1 MSYTFSRRDFLK
13 YSALTA
19 VAVAGAGLLT
29 GCEIQDPNNP
39 VIKKLGYGTTLGT
52 TGGLLKSV
60 DTEGT
65 TGVFTFTVK
74 NNSDAPLPMDPNES
88 FVVKVLDKD
97 GNSKWS
103 NYFNL
108 SIEAVPGADGK
119 VPDILPQLPVRTV
132 GEYKVHVPDY
142 AGHAPNPEDTL
153 HPELRMTPSVQASSS
168 NSPIFTFQP
177 APLVRAFL
185 TLLLG
190 SLL

>member
-74 NNSDAPLPMDPNES
+74 NNSDAPLLMDPKES

-103 NYFNL
+103 NNFNL
-108 SIEAVPGADGK
+108 SIEAVQGADGK
-119 VPDILPQLPVRTV
+119 VPDILPELPARTV

-142 AGHAPNPEDTL
+142 ARHAPNLEETL
-153 HPELRMTPSVQASSS
+153 EFTFIPRPAKSPELRITWKILGAD
-168 NSPIFTFQP
+168 
-177 APLVRAFL
+177 LVK
-185 TLLLG
+185 
-190 SLL
+190 

>member
-65 TGVFTFTVK
+65 DGVFTFTVK
-74 NNSDAPLPMDPNES
+74 NNSDAPLRMTPPIEL
-88 FVVKVLDKD
+88 FTVEVLDAK
-97 GNSKWS
+97 GNRKWNNNFS
-103 NYFNL
+103 L
-108 SIEAVPGADGK
+108 TIEAVPGEDGK
-119 VPDILPQLPVRTV
+119 VPEILPGLPPRTV
-132 GEYKVHVPDY
+132 GEYKVRVPFY
-142 AGHAPNPEDTL
+142 ASSAPGPEDTL
-153 HPELRMTPSVQASSS
+153 EFTYTPNPAKSPGLRMTWKILGAD
-168 NSPIFTFQP
+168 
-177 APLVRAFL
+177 LVK
-185 TLLLG
+185 
-190 SLL
+190 

>member
-65 TGVFTFTVK
+65 DGVFTFTVK
-74 NNSDAPLPMDPNES
+74 NNSDAPLRMTTPIEL
-88 FVVKVLDKD
+88 FTVEVLDAK
-97 GNSKWS
+97 GNRKW
-103 NYFNL
+103 NNNFNL
-108 SIEAVPGADGK
+108 TIEAVPGEDGK
-119 VPDILPQLPVRTV
+119 VPEILPELPPRTV

-142 AGHAPNPEDTL
+142 AGYAPGPEDTL
-153 HPELRMTPSVQASSS
+153 EFTYIPNPAKSPELRMTWK
-168 NSPIFTFQP
+168 I
-177 APLVRAFL
+177 
-185 TLLLG
+185 LG
-190 SLL
+190 ADHVK

>member
-65 TGVFTFTVK
+65 DGVFTFTVK
-74 NNSDAPLPMDPNES
+74 NNSDAPLPMTPNDI
-88 FVVKVLDKD
+88 FTVKVLDAK
-97 GNSKWS
+97 GNRKW
-103 NYFNL
+103 NNNFNL
-108 SIEAVPGADGK
+108 TIEAVPGADGK
-119 VPDILPQLPVRTV
+119 VPDILTNLPPRTV

-142 AGHAPNPEDTL
+142 AGYAPGPEDTL
-153 HPELRMTPSVQASSS
+153 EFTYIPLPAKSPELRMTWKIPGAD
-168 NSPIFTFQP
+168 
-177 APLVRAFL
+177 LVK
-185 TLLLG
+185 
-190 SLL
+190 

>member
-13 YSALTA
+13 YSAMTA

-60 DTEGT
+60 DLDGT
-65 TGVFTFTVK
+65 AGVFTFTVK
-74 NNSDAPLPMDPNES
+74 NNSDAPLLMDPKES

-108 SIEAVPGADGK
+108 SIEAVPGADDK

-142 AGHAPNPEDTL
+142 ARFAPNSEDTL
-153 HPELRMTPSVQASSS
+153 EFTYIPLPAKSPELRMTWKIPGAD
-168 NSPIFTFQP
+168 
-177 APLVRAFL
+177 LVK
-185 TLLLG
+185 
-190 SLL
+190 

>member
-13 YSALTA
+13 YSAMTA

-65 TGVFTFTVK
+65 DGVFTFTVK
-74 NNSDAPLPMDPNES
+74 NNSDAPLRMTPNDI
-88 FVVKVLDKD
+88 FTVKVLDAK
-97 GNSKWS
+97 GNSKWNNNFS
-103 NYFNL
+103 L
-108 SIEAVPGADGK
+108 TIEAVRGEDGK
-119 VPDILPQLPVRTV
+119 APDILPELPPRTV

-142 AGHAPNPEDTL
+142 AGYAPGPEDTPGVHL
-153 HPELRMTPSVQASSS
+153 YP
-168 NSPIFTFQP
+168 QP
-177 APLVRAFL
+177 GQV
-185 TLLLG
+185 
-190 SLL
+190 S

>member
-13 YSALTA
+13 YSAMTA

-60 DTEGT
+60 DLDGT
-65 TGVFTFTVK
+65 AGVFTFTVK
-74 NNSDAPLPMDPNES
+74 NNSDAPLLMDPKES

-108 SIEAVPGADGK
+108 SIEAVQGADGK
-119 VPDILPQLPVRTV
+119 VPDILPELPPRTV

-142 AGHAPNPEDTL
+142 AGHAPNLEDTL
-153 HPELRMTPSVQASSS
+153 EFTFIPRPAKSPELRITWKIPGADLVKS
-168 NSPIFTFQP
+168 NEST
-177 APLVRAFL
+177 
-185 TLLLG
+185 G
-190 SLL
+190 K

>member
-108 SIEAVPGADGK
+108 SIEAVPGADSK

-142 AGHAPNPEDTL
+142 ARFAPNSEDTL
-153 HPELRMTPSVQASSS
+153 EFTYIPLPAKSPELRMTWKIPGAD
-168 NSPIFTFQP
+168 
-177 APLVRAFL
+177 LVK
-185 TLLLG
+185 
-190 SLL
+190 

>member
-13 YSALTA
+13 YSAMTA

-108 SIEAVPGADGK
+108 SIEAVPGADSK

-142 AGHAPNPEDTL
+142 ARFASNSEDTL
-153 HPELRMTPSVQASSS
+153 EFTYIPLPAKSPELRMTWKIPGAD
-168 NSPIFTFQP
+168 
-177 APLVRAFL
+177 LVK
-185 TLLLG
+185 
-190 SLL
+190 

>member
-13 YSALTA
+13 YSAMTA

-74 NNSDAPLPMDPNES
+74 NNSDAPLLMDPKES

-108 SIEAVPGADGK
+108 SIEAVPGADSK

-142 AGHAPNPEDTL
+142 ARFAPNSEDTL
-153 HPELRMTPSVQASSS
+153 EFTYIPLPAKSPELRMTWKIPGAD
-168 NSPIFTFQP
+168 
-177 APLVRAFL
+177 LVK
-185 TLLLG
+185 
-190 SLL
+190 

>member
-65 TGVFTFTVK
+65 DVVFTFTVK
-74 NNSDAPLPMDPNES
+74 NSSDAPLRMTPIEL
-88 FVVKVLDKD
+88 FTVEVLDAK
-97 GNSKWS
+97 GNRKW
-103 NYFNL
+103 NNNFNL
-108 SIEAVPGADGK
+108 TIEAVLGEDGK
-119 VPDILPQLPVRTV
+119 VPEILPELPPRTV
-132 GEYKVHVPDY
+132 GEYKVRVPLY
-142 AGHAPNPEDTL
+142 ASSAPGPEDTL
-153 HPELRMTPSVQASSS
+153 EFTYTPNPAKSPELRMTWKIPGAD
-168 NSPIFTFQP
+168 
-177 APLVRAFL
+177 LVK
-185 TLLLG
+185 
-190 SLL
+190 

>member
-13 YSALTA
+13 YSAMTA

-65 TGVFTFTVK
+65 DGVFTFTVK
-74 NNSDAPLPMDPNES
+74 NNSDASLHMDPNES

-97 GNSKWS
+97 GNSKWNNS
-103 NYFNL
+103 FNL
-108 SIEAVPGADGK
+108 SIEAVLGEDGK
-119 VPDILPQLPVRTV
+119 APDILPQLPARTV

-142 AGHAPNPEDTL
+142 AGHAPNPEETL
-153 HPELRMTPSVQASSS
+153 EFTFIPRPAKSPELRITWKISGADLVKS
-168 NSPIFTFQP
+168 NEGT
-177 APLVRAFL
+177 
-185 TLLLG
+185 G
-190 SLL
+190 K

>member
-13 YSALTA
+13 YSAMTA

-65 TGVFTFTVK
+65 DGVFTFTVK
-74 NNSDAPLPMDPNES
+74 NNSDAPLRMTPNDI
-88 FVVKVLDKD
+88 FTVKVLDAK
-97 GNSKWS
+97 GNRKWNNNFS
-103 NYFNL
+103 L
-108 SIEAVPGADGK
+108 TIEAVRGEDGK
-119 VPDILPQLPVRTV
+119 APDILPELPPRTV

-142 AGHAPNPEDTL
+142 AGYAPGPEDTL
-153 HPELRMTPSVQASSS
+153 EFTYIPLPAKSPELRMTWKIPGAD
-168 NSPIFTFQP
+168 
-177 APLVRAFL
+177 LVK
-185 TLLLG
+185 
-190 SLL
+190 

>member
-13 YSALTA
+13 YSAMTA

-39 VIKKLGYGTTLGT
+39 VVKKLGYGTTLGT

-65 TGVFTFTVK
+65 DGVFTFTVK
-74 NNSDAPLPMDPNES
+74 NSSDAPLRMTPNEI
-88 FVVKVLDKD
+88 FTVKVLDAEGKT
-97 GNSKWS
+97 KWS

-108 SIEAVPGADGK
+108 SIEAVLGEDGK
-119 VPDILPQLPVRTV
+119 VPDILTDLPARTV

-142 AGHAPNPEDTL
+142 ARFAPNPEDTL
-153 HPELRMTPSVQASSS
+153 EFTYTPNPAKSPELRMTWKILGAD
-168 NSPIFTFQP
+168 
-177 APLVRAFL
+177 LVK
-185 TLLLG
+185 
-190 SLL
+190 

>member
-13 YSALTA
+13 YSAMTA

-74 NNSDAPLPMDPNES
+74 NNSDAPLLMDPKES

-103 NYFNL
+103 NSFDL
-108 SIEAVPGADGK
+108 SIEAVQGADGK

-132 GEYKVHVPDY
+132 GEYKVHVPAY
-142 AGHAPNPEDTL
+142 AGHAPNTEETL
-153 HPELRMTPSVQASSS
+153 EFTFIPRPAKSPELRITWKISGADLVKS
-168 NSPIFTFQP
+168 NEGT
-177 APLVRAFL
+177 
-185 TLLLG
+185 G
-190 SLL
+190 K

>member
-65 TGVFTFTVK
+65 DGVFTFTVK
-74 NNSDAPLPMDPNES
+74 NNSDALLPMDPNES

-108 SIEAVPGADGK
+108 SIEAVRGADGK

-142 AGHAPNPEDTL
+142 AGYAPGPEDTL
-153 HPELRMTPSVQASSS
+153 EFTYIPNPAKSPELRMTWKILGAD
-168 NSPIFTFQP
+168 
-177 APLVRAFL
+177 LVK
-185 TLLLG
+185 
-190 SLL
+190 

>member
-13 YSALTA
+13 YSAMTA

-65 TGVFTFTVK
+65 DGVFTFTVK
-74 NNSDAPLPMDPNES
+74 NNSDAPLHMDPNES

-97 GNSKWS
+97 GNSKWNNS
-103 NYFNL
+103 FNL
-108 SIEAVPGADGK
+108 SIEAVLGEDGNT
-119 VPDILPQLPVRTV
+119 PDILPELPSRTV
-132 GEYKVHVPDY
+132 GEYKVLVPLY
-142 AGHAPNPEDTL
+142 ASFAPNPEDTL
-153 HPELRMTPSVQASSS
+153 EFIYIPNPAKSPELRITWKISGADLVKS
-168 NSPIFTFQP
+168 NEGT
-177 APLVRAFL
+177 
-185 TLLLG
+185 G
-190 SLL
+190 K

>member
-13 YSALTA
+13 YSAMTA

-74 NNSDAPLPMDPNES
+74 NNSDAPLLMDPNES

-108 SIEAVPGADGK
+108 SIEAVQGADGK
-119 VPDILPQLPVRTV
+119 VPDILPELPARTV

-142 AGHAPNPEDTL
+142 AGYAPGPEDTL
-153 HPELRMTPSVQASSS
+153 EFTYIPNPAKSPELRMTWKILGAD
-168 NSPIFTFQP
+168 
-177 APLVRAFL
+177 LVK
-185 TLLLG
+185 
-190 SLL
+190 

>member
-13 YSALTA
+13 YSAMTA

-60 DTEGT
+60 DKDST
-65 TGVFTFTVK
+65 TGNGVFTFTVK
-74 NNSDAPLPMDPNES
+74 NNSDAPLYMATPNER

-108 SIEAVPGADGK
+108 SIEDVQAADGK
-119 VPDILPQLPVRTV
+119 VPDILPHLPVRTV
-132 GEYKVHVPDY
+132 GE
-142 AGHAPNPEDTL
+142 
-153 HPELRMTPSVQASSS
+153 
-168 NSPIFTFQP
+168 
-177 APLVRAFL
+177 
-185 TLLLG
+185 
-190 SLL
+190 

>member
-13 YSALTA
+13 YSAMTA

-74 NNSDAPLPMDPNES
+74 NNSDAPLRMTPNDI
-88 FVVKVLDKD
+88 FTVKVLDATGKT
-97 GNSKWS
+97 KWS

-108 SIEAVPGADGK
+108 SIKAVLGEDGK
-119 VPDILPQLPVRTV
+119 APDILPELPPRTV

-153 HPELRMTPSVQASSS
+153 EFTFIPRPAKSPELRITWKIPGAD
-168 NSPIFTFQP
+168 
-177 APLVRAFL
+177 LVKPNEG
-185 TLLLG
+185 TG
-190 SLL
+190 K

>member
-65 TGVFTFTVK
+65 DGVFTFTVK
-74 NNSDAPLPMDPNES
+74 NNSDAPLLMTPNDI
-88 FVVKVLDKD
+88 FTVKVLDAK
-97 GNSKWS
+97 GNRKWN

-108 SIEAVPGADGK
+108 TIEAVPGEDGNA
-119 VPDILPQLPVRTV
+119 PDILPELPPRTV
-132 GEYKVHVPDY
+132 GEYKVRVPFY
-142 AGHAPNPEDTL
+142 
-153 HPELRMTPSVQASSS
+153 ASSAPTS
-168 NSPIFTFQP
+168 EETLEFTFIPLP
-177 APLVRAFL
+177 AKSPALRITWKIPGADLVK
-185 TLLLG
+185 
-190 SLL
+190 

>member
-60 DTEGT
+60 NTEGT
-65 TGVFTFTVK
+65 DGVFTFTVK
-74 NNSDAPLPMDPNES
+74 NSSDASLRMTPPIELFTVE
-88 FVVKVLDKD
+88 VLDAK
-97 GNSKWS
+97 GNRKW
-103 NYFNL
+103 NNNFNL
-108 SIEAVPGADGK
+108 TIEAVLGEDGK
-119 VPDILPQLPVRTV
+119 APDILPELPPRTV

-153 HPELRMTPSVQASSS
+153 EFIYIPNPAKSPELRITWKIPGADLVKS
-168 NSPIFTFQP
+168 NEST
-177 APLVRAFL
+177 
-185 TLLLG
+185 G
-190 SLL
+190 K

>member
-60 DTEGT
+60 NTEGT
-65 TGVFTFTVK
+65 DGVFTFTVK
-74 NNSDAPLPMDPNES
+74 NSSDAPLRMTPPIEL
-88 FVVKVLDKD
+88 FTVEVLDAK
-97 GNSKWS
+97 GNRKW
-103 NYFNL
+103 NNNFNL
-108 SIEAVPGADGK
+108 TIEAVLGEDGK
-119 VPDILPQLPVRTV
+119 VPEILPELPPRTV

-153 HPELRMTPSVQASSS
+153 EFIYIPNPAKSSELRITWKIPGADLVKS
-168 NSPIFTFQP
+168 NEST
-177 APLVRAFL
+177 
-185 TLLLG
+185 G
-190 SLL
+190 K

>member
-65 TGVFTFTVK
+65 DGVFTFTVK
-74 NNSDAPLPMDPNES
+74 NNSDAPLPMTPNDI
-88 FVVKVLDKD
+88 FTVKVLDAK
-97 GNSKWS
+97 GNRKW
-103 NYFNL
+103 NNNFNL
-108 SIEAVPGADGK
+108 TIEAVPGADGK
-119 VPDILPQLPVRTV
+119 VPDILTNLPPRTV

-142 AGHAPNPEDTL
+142 AGYAPGPEDTL
-153 HPELRMTPSVQASSS
+153 EFTYIPLPAKSPELRMTWKIPG
-168 NSPIFTFQP
+168 TD
-177 APLVRAFL
+177 LVK
-185 TLLLG
+185 
-190 SLL
+190 

>member
-13 YSALTA
+13 YSAMTA

-65 TGVFTFTVK
+65 DGVFTFTVK
-74 NNSDAPLPMDPNES
+74 NNSDAPLRMTPNDI
-88 FVVKVLDKD
+88 FTVKVLDAK
-97 GNSKWS
+97 GNRKWNNNFS
-103 NYFNL
+103 L
-108 SIEAVPGADGK
+108 TIEAVRGADGK
-119 VPDILPQLPVRTV
+119 APDILPELPPRTV

-142 AGHAPNPEDTL
+142 AGYAPGPEDTL
-153 HPELRMTPSVQASSS
+153 EFTYIPNPAKSPKLRMTWKILGAD
-168 NSPIFTFQP
+168 
-177 APLVRAFL
+177 LVK
-185 TLLLG
+185 
-190 SLL
+190 

>member
-13 YSALTA
+13 YSAMTA

-60 DTEGT
+60 NKDST
-65 TGVFTFTVK
+65 TGNGVFTFTVK

-97 GNSKWS
+97 GKWS

-142 AGHAPNPEDTL
+142 AGHAPGPEDTL
-153 HPELRMTPSVQASSS
+153 EFTFIPRPAKSPELRITWKILGADLVKS
-168 NSPIFTFQP
+168 NEST
-177 APLVRAFL
+177 
-185 TLLLG
+185 G
-190 SLL
+190 K

>member
-108 SIEAVPGADGK
+108 SIEAVPGADSK

-142 AGHAPNPEDTL
+142 ARFALNSEDTL
-153 HPELRMTPSVQASSS
+153 EFTYIPLPAKSPELRMTWKIPGAD
-168 NSPIFTFQP
+168 
-177 APLVRAFL
+177 LVK
-185 TLLLG
+185 
-190 SLL
+190 

>member
-60 DTEGT
+60 DKEGT
-65 TGVFTFTVK
+65 DGVFTFTVK
-74 NNSDAPLPMDPNES
+74 NNSDAPLRMTPNEI
-88 FVVKVLDKD
+88 FTVKVLDAEGKT
-97 GNSKWS
+97 KW
-103 NYFNL
+103 NNNFNL
-108 SIEAVPGADGK
+108 TIEAVLGEDDKA
-119 VPDILPQLPVRTV
+119 PDILPELPPRTV

-142 AGHAPNPEDTL
+142 AGYAPGPEDTL
-153 HPELRMTPSVQASSS
+153 EFTYIPLPAKSPELRMTWKIPGAD
-168 NSPIFTFQP
+168 
-177 APLVRAFL
+177 LVK
-185 TLLLG
+185 
-190 SLL
+190 

>member
-13 YSALTA
+13 YSAMTA

-65 TGVFTFTVK
+65 DGVFTFTVK
-74 NNSDAPLPMDPNES
+74 NNSDAPLPMTPNDI
-88 FVVKVLDKD
+88 FTVKVLDAK
-97 GNSKWS
+97 GNRKW
-103 NYFNL
+103 NNNFNL
-108 SIEAVPGADGK
+108 TIEAVPGADGK
-119 VPDILPQLPVRTV
+119 VPDILTNLPPRTV

-142 AGHAPNPEDTL
+142 AGYAPGPEDTL
-153 HPELRMTPSVQASSS
+153 EFTYIPNPAKSPELRMTWKILGAD
-168 NSPIFTFQP
+168 
-177 APLVRAFL
+177 LVK
-185 TLLLG
+185 
-190 SLL
+190 

>member
-13 YSALTA
+13 YSAMTA

-65 TGVFTFTVK
+65 DGVFTFTVK
-74 NNSDAPLPMDPNES
+74 NNSDASLLMTPNDI
-88 FVVKVLDKD
+88 FTVKVLDAK
-97 GNSKWS
+97 GNRKWN

-108 SIEAVPGADGK
+108 TIEAVPGEDGNA
-119 VPDILPQLPVRTV
+119 PDILPELPARTV
-132 GEYKVHVPDY
+132 GEYKVRVPFY
-142 AGHAPNPEDTL
+142 ASSAPGPEDTL
-153 HPELRMTPSVQASSS
+153 EFTYTPNPAKSPELRMTWKILGAD
-168 NSPIFTFQP
+168 
-177 APLVRAFL
+177 LVK
-185 TLLLG
+185 
-190 SLL
+190 

>member
-13 YSALTA
+13 YSAMTA

-74 NNSDAPLPMDPNES
+74 NNSDAPLRMTPNDI
-88 FVVKVLDKD
+88 FTVKVLDAK
-97 GNSKWS
+97 GNRKW
-103 NYFNL
+103 NNNFNL
-108 SIEAVPGADGK
+108 TIEAVLGEDGN
-119 VPDILPQLPVRTV
+119 VPDILPELPARTV

-142 AGHAPNPEDTL
+142 AGYAPGPEDTL
-153 HPELRMTPSVQASSS
+153 EFTYIPNPAKSPELRMTWKIPGAD
-168 NSPIFTFQP
+168 
-177 APLVRAFL
+177 LVADL
-185 TLLLG
+185 VK
-190 SLL
+190 

>member
-108 SIEAVPGADGK
+108 SIEAVPGADSK

-132 GEYKVHVPDY
+132 GEYKVRVPLY
-142 AGHAPNPEDTL
+142 ASFAPNPEETL
-153 HPELRMTPSVQASSS
+153 EFTFIPRPAKSPELRITWKILGAD
-168 NSPIFTFQP
+168 
-177 APLVRAFL
+177 LVK
-185 TLLLG
+185 
-190 SLL
+190 

>member
-13 YSALTA
+13 YSAMTA

-60 DTEGT
+60 DKDGT
-65 TGVFTFTVK
+65 TGNGVFTFTVK
-74 NNSDAPLPMDPNES
+74 NNSDAPLRMTPNDI
-88 FVVKVLDKD
+88 FTVKVLDATGKT
-97 GNSKWS
+97 KWS

-108 SIEAVPGADGK
+108 SIKAVLGEDGK
-119 VPDILPQLPVRTV
+119 APDILPELPPRTV

-142 AGHAPNPEDTL
+142 AGYAPGPEDILEFTYTPNPAKS
-153 HPELRMTPSVQASSS
+153 PQLRMTWKIPGAD
-168 NSPIFTFQP
+168 
-177 APLVRAFL
+177 LVE
-185 TLLLG
+185 
-190 SLL
+190 

>member
-13 YSALTA
+13 YSAMTA

-74 NNSDAPLPMDPNES
+74 NNSDAPLLMDPKES

-108 SIEAVPGADGK
+108 SIEAVQGADGK
-119 VPDILPQLPVRTV
+119 VPDILPELPPRTV

-142 AGHAPNPEDTL
+142 ARHAPNPEDTL
-153 HPELRMTPSVQASSS
+153 EFIYIPNPAKSPELRITWKIPGADLVKS
-168 NSPIFTFQP
+168 NEST
-177 APLVRAFL
+177 
-185 TLLLG
+185 G
-190 SLL
+190 K

>member
-13 YSALTA
+13 YSAMTA

-74 NNSDAPLPMDPNES
+74 NNSDAPLRMDPNES

-97 GNSKWS
+97 GNSKWNNS
-103 NYFNL
+103 FNL
-108 SIEAVPGADGK
+108 SIAAVPGKDGK
-119 VPDILPQLPVRTV
+119 VPDILTELPVRTV

-153 HPELRMTPSVQASSS
+153 EFIFIPRPANQPELRITWKIPGTDLVKS
-168 NSPIFTFQP
+168 NEST
-177 APLVRAFL
+177 
-185 TLLLG
+185 G
-190 SLL
+190 K

>member
-13 YSALTA
+13 YSAMTA

-108 SIEAVPGADGK
+108 SIEAVPGADSK

-142 AGHAPNPEDTL
+142 ARFAPNSEDTL
-153 HPELRMTPSVQASSS
+153 EFTYIPLPAKSPELRMTWKILGADLVQ
-168 NSPIFTFQP
+168 
-177 APLVRAFL
+177 
-185 TLLLG
+185 
-190 SLL
+190 

>member
-13 YSALTA
+13 YSAMTA

-39 VIKKLGYGTTLGT
+39 VIKKLGYGTTQGT

-74 NNSDAPLPMDPNES
+74 NNSDAPLRMTPNDI
-88 FVVKVLDKD
+88 FTVKVLDAK
-97 GNSKWS
+97 GNRKW
-103 NYFNL
+103 NNNFNL
-108 SIEAVPGADGK
+108 TIEAVLGEDGN
-119 VPDILPQLPVRTV
+119 VPDILPELPARTV

-142 AGHAPNPEDTL
+142 AGYAPGPEDTL
-153 HPELRMTPSVQASSS
+153 EFTYIPNPAKSPELRMTWKILGAD
-168 NSPIFTFQP
+168 
-177 APLVRAFL
+177 LVK
-185 TLLLG
+185 
-190 SLL
+190 